1 MSSSTRSLSDAR
13 SPSTKSEVDRYRHLF
28 EDRLHAGERPRIEDV
43 LRKAP
48 KHLRRPL
55 MRALIA
61 VEIHERRKLGDEPKE
76 WEYLE
81 RFPDMSLSDLPV
93 NEETTASLASGT
105 PSPSSDEVTI
115 DSRFANLRLHE
126 RGGLGEV
133 VRAEDVGLHR
143 QVALK
148 FIRADAAA
156 NGHSRDQ
163 FLLEAEITGR
173 LDHPGVVP
181 VFGIGTT
188 HDGRPFYAMRFIEG
202 TTLRHAIDALH
213 EQPHAGDDR
222 RMQLR
227 RLLAHLTAACRTIH
241 YAHNRGVIHRD
252 IKPDNIMIGRFGETF
267 VVDWGLAIPVERTVH
282 ARESGEATLIA
293 IAERKD
299 GTQGTGAGAGTPAY
313 MSPEQAKGSD
323 LVLGPTSD
331 IFSLGATLYR
341 LLCGRPPYDPFAKD
355 VREIAGRCEYQP
367 LHEVRRDVPR
377 ALEAIC
383 HKSMRPNPSDRYQ
396 TAGELADD
404 IERWMGDEPVTACT
418 ETMAERVVR
427 FFRRNRVWALALA
440 GCTLVAVVLSAGSSV
455 LLGQIASE
463 EREQR
468 LAAEAARLA
477 VELAREQGLI
487 TAAELGAKIVAAE
500 VEQRWQVLNDAARN
514 PTVRTTLSA
523 HEDAGEFT
531 PDQRQLLK
539 SWLDGLYAQHQ
550 QPLRFQS
557 LTILD
562 ERGVVV
568 ACSPS
573 LNETVGEWQGY
584 RSAFHG
590 GLHDLDPSTPPEE
603 VQAARHEVLS
613 TAFLS
618 ETTDDISVALS
629 VPIWDQDTSNPE
641 ARVVGI
647 LSMSVVMAD
656 FTELDT
662 LVGDSFLI
670 DLRENRIEGTTR
682 RGLIIQ
688 HSRSRR
694 SDAHVD
700 SDAAEIAWVDAG
712 CIERADRLSKLVRR
726 TARHG
731 HRTTVTAAWWGA
743 VADPILPDARPG
755 ATAAWPVKLR
765 TRDQIPWLVM
775 VRQR

>member
-1 MSSSTRSLSDAR
+1 MSSSTKSISDAR
-13 SPSTKSEVDRYRHLF
+13 SPSTKSEVERYQRRF
-28 EDRLHAGERPRIEDV
+28 EARLEAGEQPRIEDV
-43 LRKAP
+43 LRESP
-48 KHLRRPL
+48 KRLRRSL
-55 MRALIA
+55 IRALIA
-61 VEIHERRKLGDEPKE
+61 VEIRERRKRGDAPKE

-93 NEETTASLASGT
+93 NLETTASLTSGGSSASG
-105 PSPSSDEVTI
+105 DEVTI

-188 HDGRPFYAMRFIEG
+188 HDDRPFYAMRFIEG
-202 TTLRHAIDALH
+202 TTLRHAIDAFH
-213 EQPHAGDDR
+213 EKPRAGDDR

-267 VVDWGLAIPVERTVH
+267 VVDWGLAIPVERTAH
-282 ARESGEATLIA
+282 ARESGEATLLA
-293 IAERKD
+293 DRKE

-341 LLCGRPPYDPFAKD
+341 LLCGRPPYDPFDKE
-355 VREIAGRCEYQP
+355 VRELAGRCEYQP
-367 LHEVRRDVPR
+367 LHQVRHDIPR
-377 ALEAIC
+377 SLEAIC
-383 HKSMRPNPSDRYQ
+383 QKSMRPNPSDRYQ

-418 ETMAERVVR
+418 ETMGERVVR
-427 FFRRNRVWALALA
+427 FFRRNRAWALALA
-440 GCTLVAVVLSAGSSV
+440 GCALVAIVLSAGSSV
-455 LLGQIASE
+455 LLGQMARE

-468 LAAEAARLA
+468 LAAESAQLA

-500 VEQRWQVLNDAARN
+500 VEQRWQVLNDASR
-514 PTVRTTLSA
+514 TSSVRTTLGA
-523 HEDAGEFT
+523 HEEAGDFT

-550 QPLRFQS
+550 QSLRFQS

-562 ERGVVV
+562 SQGVVV

-573 LNETVGEWQGY
+573 SNETVGEWQGY
-584 RSAFHG
+584 RTAFHG
-590 GLHDLDPSTPPEE
+590 GLHDLDPNTPPDE
-603 VQAARHEVLS
+603 VRPARHEVLS

-618 ETTDDISVALS
+618 DKTDDVSVALS
-629 VPIWDQDTSNPE
+629 VPIWDQDTNSPE

-647 LSMSVVMAD
+647 LSMSVVMAE

-670 DLRENRIEGTTR
+670 DLRENRIENSTR
-682 RGLIIQ
+682 RGLVLQ

-700 SDAAEIAWVDAG
+700 SDAADIAWVDG
-712 CIERADRLSKLVRR
+712 SCIERADRLSKLVRR

-731 HRTTVTAAWWGA
+731 HRTTVTTAWWGA

-765 TRDQIPWLVM
+765 TRDEIPWLVM